1 MIININDNTNSAK
14 MLYYQSLV
22 LLFMPCEKFTEN
34 DADSQMYV
42 DAYVQDGTLFANIKL
57 CVLDKESSVSSS
69 EKIDFSKKNQMKNLI
84 GRCILDAF
92 YEIFKI
98 RVPWGIST
106 GVKPLK
112 LARGFINEFGEDAA
126 QRILEKDYAISRG
139 KVNLCIDGAK
149 KEREILSKFPENPFS
164 LYISIPF
171 CPTRC
176 SYCSF
181 VSCTTPRLLSLIPQ
195 YLEKLKQE
203 ICDISKCTKVLDLN
217 LCSVYFG
224 GGTPAILDQRQIYDL
239 LKCVYNNFDIKN
251 DVEVTFEAGRPD
263 CITKEKLEVLKSF
276 GVSRISINPQTTN
289 DETLKF
295 IGRNHTAKM
304 FYEAFD
310 LARNVGFDCINC
322 DLISSLPSDTLESF
336 EKSLDDV
343 ISLCPENITVHSFTL
358 KKSSTFTVSGNTDY
372 VKEYEKANKMCDT
385 AYQKINEN
393 GYFPYY
399 VYRQKN
405 TAGNLENT
413 GYSISGKECIYNT
426 VMMGEYHTVL
436 SAGAGAV
443 TKLVNPK
450 DLNVD
455 RIFAPKYPYEYLD
468 KEKYKGF
475 DAKSVIEFY
484 SNLK

>member
-1 MIININDNTNSAK
+1 MIININDKTNSAK

-22 LLFMPCEKFTEN
+22 LLFMPCEKFTKN
-34 DADSQMYV
+34 DTESQMYV
-42 DAYVQDGTLFANIKL
+42 DAFCENDVLYASVRLFAL
-57 CVLDKESSVSSS
+57 GLESKISSS

-92 YEIFKI
+92 YEIFKV
-98 RVPWGIST
+98 RAPWGIST

-112 LARGFINEFGEDAA
+112 LARGFISDFGEDKAR
-126 QRILEKDYAISRG
+126 QILENDYAISPN

-149 KEREILSKFPENPFS
+149 KEREIFSKFPNNPFS

-203 ICDISKCTKVLDLN
+203 ICDISKCSKELGLN
-217 LCSVYFG
+217 LSSVYFG
-224 GGTPAILDQRQIYDL
+224 GGTPAILDTKQINVL
-239 LKCVYNNFDIKN
+239 LKCVYDSFDINN
-251 DVEVTFEAGRPD
+251 DIEVTFEAGRPD
-263 CITKEKLEVLKSF
+263 CITKEKLSVLKSF

-295 IGRNHTAKM
+295 IGRNHTTKM
-304 FYEAFD
+304 FYDAFGM
-310 LARNVGFDCINC
+310 AKSVGFDCINC
-322 DLISSLPSDTLESF
+322 DLISSLPSDTFESF

-343 ISLCPENITVHSFTL
+343 ISLSPENITVHSFTL
-358 KKSSTFTVSGNTDY
+358 KKSSDFTKGKRTDY
-372 VKEYEKANKMCDT
+372 VKEYNLANSMCDLS
-385 AYQKINEN
+385 YEKISSK
-393 GYFPYY
+393 GYSPYY

-413 GYSISGKECIYNT
+413 GYSVSGKECIYNT

-443 TKLVNPK
+443 SKLVNPK
-450 DLNVD
+450 TLNVD
-455 RIFAPKYPYEYLD
+455 RMFAPKYPYEYLD
-468 KEKYKGF
+468 KDKYNGF
-475 DAKSVIEFY
+475 DAKSVSDFY